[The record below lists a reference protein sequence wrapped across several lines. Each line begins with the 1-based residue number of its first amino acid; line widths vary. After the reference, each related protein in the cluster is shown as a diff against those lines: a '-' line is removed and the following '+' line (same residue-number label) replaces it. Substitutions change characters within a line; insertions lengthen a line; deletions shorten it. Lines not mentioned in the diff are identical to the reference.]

1 MFVSFVEFFSDII
14 EMYIISSD
22 SDDADNEIK
31 EIFSWRLKSPP
42 LNLVLELSEDE
53 EKPKKADRS
62 CLKLRRP
69 GRIYTFSSTLEAH

>member
-1 MFVSFVEFFSDII
+1 MFVSFVKFFADIV

-22 SDDADNEIK
+22 SDEDDEVK

-42 LNLVLELSEDE
+42 LNLILELSEDE

-62 CLKLRRP
+62 NLKLKRP
-69 GRIYTFSSTLEAH
+69 GRISTFSSM